1 MNRQTQIQK
10 LIALVEPA
18 LGELDLEL
26 LELQYVPHK
35 RRSQLRITIDRPDR
49 AISIDDCQT
58 ASRHVAQ
65 RLDLDDPLFGSYNL
79 EVSSPGFKRILRVP
93 KDLPRFIG
101 HRIRVS
107 LGDALNGRKVW
118 IGILTSVSDSLVLA
132 QTEAGDLMIP
142 LSSIARAHLDD

>member
-1 MNRQTQIQK
+1 MNRETQIQK
-10 LIALVEPA
+10 LKAIVEPA
-18 LGELDLEL
+18 LEELNLEL

-35 RRSQLRITIDRPDR
+35 RRSQLRITIDRLDR
-49 AISIDDCQT
+49 AVSIDDCQT

-65 RLDLDDPLFGSYNL
+65 RLDLEDPIMGSYNL

-101 HRIRVS
+101 HRIRLS

-118 IGILTSVSDSLVLA
+118 IGMLTSVSDSLVLA
-132 QTEAGDLMIP
+132 QTEAGEMTIP